1 MKKVTL
7 GIICGVVQTSL
18 MAFTITSY
26 EPTKA
31 TGEVEQMQGLYIF
44 TDSKPVSE
52 YEYLGTVKTTFA
64 VDVQYVGTRDKMI
77 RKAKK
82 KFPEAE
88 GIIIQFKSGG
98 TDKGDVIKFKP
109 SRKG

>member
-1 MKKVTL
+1 
-7 GIICGVVQTSL
+7 

-82 KFPEAE
+82 SFQKQKVLSYNLSLVEL
-88 GIIIQFKSGG
+88 
-98 TDKGDVIKFKP
+98 IKVM
-109 SRKG
+109 